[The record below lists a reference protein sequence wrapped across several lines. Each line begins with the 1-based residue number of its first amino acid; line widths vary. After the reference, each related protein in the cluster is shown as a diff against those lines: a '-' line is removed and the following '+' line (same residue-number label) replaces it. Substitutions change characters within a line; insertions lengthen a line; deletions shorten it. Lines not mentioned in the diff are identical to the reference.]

1 MLLIASAVKL
11 VSEIALLALVGQ
23 GLLGL
28 LAGKKRDTN
37 LIYQMFQ
44 VVTGPVVRAAR
55 FITPRIVIDR
65 HMPIVTLCLLVFTW
79 LAATGLKVS
88 LCLEAGVQ
96 ACR

>member
-44 VVTGPVVRAAR
+44 VVTRPVVRAAR

-65 HMPIVTLCLLVFTW
+65 HMPIVTLCLLLFTW

>member
-1 MLLIASAVKL
+1 MLFFVSSIKL
-11 VSEIALLALVGQ
+11 LTEIALLALVGQ

-37 LIYQMFQ
+37 LVYQMFQ
-44 VVTGPVVRAAR
+44 VVTRPVVRAAR

-65 HMPIVTLCLLVFTW
+65 HMPIVTLCLLLFTW

>member
-1 MLLIASAVKL
+1 MLFFVSSIKL
-11 VSEIALLALVGQ
+11 LTEIALLALVGQ

-37 LIYQMFQ
+37 LVYQMFQ
-44 VVTGPVVRAAR
+44 VVTRPVVRAAR

-65 HMPIVTLCLLVFTW
+65 HMPIVTLCLLLFTW
-79 LAATGLKVS
+79 LATTGLKVS

>member
-1 MLLIASAVKL
+1 MLLFVSSIKL
-11 VSEIALLALVGQ
+11 LTEIALLALVGQ

-37 LIYQMFQ
+37 LVYQMFQ
-44 VVTGPVVRAAR
+44 VVTRPVVRAAR

-65 HMPIVTLCLLVFTW
+65 HMPIVTLCLLLFTW